1 MKKFIA
7 SAFVAT
13 TVFASLA
20 ASAGTIGPV
29 NVAGLFTETNYA
41 HLGSGKHTL
50 SGTGIAGSGTARAM
64 KVIPLKP
71 DEAVAK
77 TAVSSPSTSTD
88 SFNAIDKNDNDVNQS
103 YYIRW
108 TSLNASSKASVSIY
122 K

>member
-29 NVAGLFTETNYA
+29 NVGGFASQTNYA
-41 HLGSGKHTL
+41 HLGSGSHTL

-64 KVIPLKP
+64 KIIPNRP
-71 DEAVAK
+71 DEAVA
-77 TAVSSPSTSTD
+77 TTSVTSPRTTTTNFHAV
-88 SFNAIDKNDNDVNQS
+88 DKNADGVNQS

-108 TSLNASSKASVSIY
+108 TSANPASKASVSIY
-122 K
+122 